1 MDTNAGQVELVKDIN
16 PEVFEDGSP
25 DSSSPFDLV
34 ELKGQLYFVAND
46 GESGLALF
54 SSDGTTEG
62 TQLVTDLYPGNY
74 SQSRGYIPT
83 LYGLTEFNDKLYFS
97 ANDGEVGNELFVSDG
112 TAEGTQLVKDV
123 RPEAQDGYNRGSY
136 PRNLTEADDKLYF
149 SANDG
154 EVGNELFVSDG
165 TAEGTQLVTDLY
177 PGGEK
182 YNFNSSYPGNLAEFD
197 DKLYFSANDGVHGE
211 ELFVSDGTAEG
222 TQLVT
227 DLYPGTNEYGT
238 NNGSSPSNLVEFKD
252 KLYFQ
257 ADNGVSGSEVFV
269 SDGTAEGTELLV
281 DINPEG
287 STGSSLNNNLTAV
300 NDKLYFV
307 ADDGVHGNE
316 LFVSDGTAEG
326 TQLVTDLFPGE
337 DKYGNANSSFASN
350 LVEFNDK
357 LYFTAND
364 GVHGNEL
371 FVSDGTA
378 EGTQLVTD
386 LFPGEDQYG
395 NGNSSDASDLTVVGD
410 ELFFSANNGQ
420 TGTELYKLTVDDSS
434 GGTSM
439 SITDSDGE
447 DIFLCSA
454 EW

>member
-1 MDTNAGQVELVKDIN
+1 MGLV
-16 PEVFEDGSP
+16 
-25 DSSSPFDLV
+25 
-34 ELKGQLYFVAND
+34 
-46 GESGLALF
+46 
-54 SSDGTTEG
+54 
-62 TQLVTDLYPGNY
+62 
-74 SQSRGYIPT
+74 
-83 LYGLTEFNDKLYFS
+83 
-97 ANDGEVGNELFVSDG
+97 
-112 TAEGTQLVKDV
+112 
-123 RPEAQDGYNRGSY
+123 
-136 PRNLTEADDKLYF
+136 
-149 SANDG
+149 
-154 EVGNELFVSDG
+154 
-165 TAEGTQLVTDLY
+165 
-177 PGGEK
+177 
-182 YNFNSSYPGNLAEFD
+182 
-197 DKLYFSANDGVHGE
+197 
-211 ELFVSDGTAEG
+211 
-222 TQLVT
+222 
-227 DLYPGTNEYGT
+227 
-238 NNGSSPSNLVEFKD
+238 
-252 KLYFQ
+252 
-257 ADNGVSGSEVFV
+257 GSEVFV